1 MLDEPK
7 NVIHNVFDRFFG
19 EKYVKI
25 ERAKSGRA
33 SPEKGDVM

>member
-1 MLDEPK
+1 MLNEPK
-7 NVIHNVFDRFFG
+7 NVIHNIFDEFFR

-33 SPEKGDVM
+33 SPEKRAIM